1 MRQTRRLAT
10 PKAPGASSGILAC
23 GLGWRGFLLVG
34 LLACGCATSRPP
46 APEGSLIN
54 FAHLE
59 HLCEWAVM
67 GGDSVVILHI
77 YAEAPHYRWVA
88 APGEGIACVDDAAR
102 AAVTIM
108 RHATLAADTS
118 RLRLVRGLLRFVLK
132 LQCEDGEFYNFVD
145 QGLIINTEA
154 PSSRKGFGFTAARAY
169 WALAS
174 GYRFFH
180 RRDVAFAAELR
191 QAFLRCRLPLARLL
205 RAYQRYELIEGR
217 RYPRWLLQR
226 YAADASSELLLG
238 LVEFLRVENDSTL
251 AAMARQLGEGLVAM
265 QLEDS
270 MPYPGAFLSWVGVW
284 HAWGNAQSQALSA
297 LATLLGDRR
306 LGQAAEREARQFLA
320 HLVAEGLG
328 HEFVLDRQTRLAVF
342 PQIAY
347 DVRCVALGLL
357 GVAEAT
363 GDSNFAVA
371 AGLAAGWLLGN
382 NAAAQAM
389 YDPATGRC
397 YDALDGPGT
406 INRNSGAESTIE
418 ALFTLVEV
426 ANHPVARRYLTCLP
440 ATAPACPCPAGR
452 TCRSF
457 TNGTSAMLSVCFDH
471 QALDFAVFRCT
482 QTEAAATEAEG
493 HP

>member
-1 MRQTRRLAT
+1 MVLVAGVDEAGRGPIAGPVVAAAVILGAASVEGLADSKQLSPQRRE
-10 PKAPGASSGILAC
+10 
-23 GLGWRGFLLVG
+23 
-34 LLACGCATSRPP
+34 LLANAIRS
-46 APEGSLIN
+46 E
-54 FAHLE
+54 
-59 HLCEWAVM
+59 
-67 GGDSVVILHI
+67 
-77 YAEAPHYRWVA
+77 
-88 APGEGIACVDDAAR
+88 
-102 AAVTIM
+102 
-108 RHATLAADTS
+108 
-118 RLRLVRGLLRFVLK
+118 
-132 LQCEDGEFYNFVD
+132 
-145 QGLIINTEA
+145 
-154 PSSRKGFGFTAARAY
+154 
-169 WALAS
+169 ALAWS
-174 GYRFFH
+174 
-180 RRDVAFAAELR
+180 VAFADEAEIEEKKI
-191 QAFLRCRLPLARLL
+191 L
-205 RAYQRYELIEGR
+205 RA
-217 RYPRWLLQR
+217 
-226 YAADASSELLLG
+226 
-238 LVEFLRVENDSTL
+238 TL
-251 AAMARQLGEGLVAM
+251 AAMARQLGEGLLAM
-265 QLEDS
+265 QLEPS

-320 HLVAEGLG
+320 RLVVEGLG

-382 NAAAQAM
+382 NAAAQPM

-397 YDALDGPGT
+397 YDGLDGPGT

-457 TNGTSAMLSVCFDH
+457 TNGTSAVLSVCFDH

-482 QTEAAATEAEG
+482 QTEAAAAEAEG